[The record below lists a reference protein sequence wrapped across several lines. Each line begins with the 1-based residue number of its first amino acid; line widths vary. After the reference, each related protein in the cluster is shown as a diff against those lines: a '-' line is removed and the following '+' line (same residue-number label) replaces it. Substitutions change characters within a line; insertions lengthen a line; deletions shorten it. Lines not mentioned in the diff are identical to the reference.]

1 MGISGHPIFAA
12 LYDRLL
18 AANEQPGLREMRA
31 ELLRSARGRTL
42 EIGAGTGLNLRHYP
56 AAVTDLVLSEP
67 DPHMAKRLRETV
79 NAAAPVDSVQVVEA
93 GAEELPYASTSFDTV
108 VSTLVLC
115 TVERPEGAVS
125 EIRRV
130 LKPGGQLL
138 FMEHVRDREGTPR
151 SKWQDRLARPWHFFL
166 GGCHPNRETGRL
178 IAEAFDVPEPRAG
191 EMPGEDPATGLI
203 KPLISGSAPVGE
215 RALSTG

>member
-18 AANEQPGLREMRA
+18 AANEQAGLREMRA

-67 DPHMAKRLRETV
+67 DPHMAKRLREAV

-130 LKPGGQLL
+130 LKPDGGALL
-138 FMEHVRDREGTPR
+138 TFFVLNDESRALIKAGKAALEFLDPDDHVAVVDADLPEEAVAYDEAWVRE
-151 SKWQDRLARPWHFFL
+151 RLAGAEVRYGSWC
-166 GGCHPNRETGRL
+166 GREEHTSFQDL
-178 IAEAFDVPEPRAG
+178 VV
-191 EMPGEDPATGLI
+191 AT
-203 KPLISGSAPVGE
+203 
-215 RALSTG
+215 STT